1 MNKSNIN
8 EQSAKT
14 EADSSTTA
22 QNHSVNQ
29 PNANTNVVR
38 SFLALMYAGNFV
50 DQSKLG
56 SGIYSKNIPDLYNL
70 NTTILMLEEGGKRFQ
85 KELGTKYIPDSYF
98 DNLRKCELVL
108 VDVVVK

>member
-1 MNKSNIN
+1 MYKRPFWHFQPEQELNN
-8 EQSAKT
+8 EPEVDNMHVS
-14 EADSSTTA
+14 
-22 QNHSVNQ
+22 Q

>member
-1 MNKSNIN
+1 MKKVDKSS
-8 EQSAKT
+8 SAG
-14 EADSSTTA
+14 TTA
-22 QNHSVNQ
+22 EKRTNVQDSQVCQ
-29 PNANTNVVR
+29 PIAKPNVVR

-56 SGIYSKNIPDLYNL
+56 TGLYSKNIPDLYTL

-85 KELGTKYIPDSYF
+85 KELGTKYIPNSYF

>member
-1 MNKSNIN
+1 MTKLNN
-8 EQSAKT
+8 EMKAGTNARTITNVEVEQVCQPIAK
-14 EADSSTTA
+14 
-22 QNHSVNQ
+22 
-29 PNANTNVVR
+29 PNVVR